1 MTNKKKLMNRIAG
14 SSAILVTALGSGAG
28 AVLTQAPSLAS
39 TVFAAEGR
47 AVTNIEG
54 TGKLEILT
62 KPKVEGTKIYR
73 TPQFDTNQSY
83 DFTVN
88 DSNLKE
94 GDYIPIQGEGL
105 NLLADDVR
113 VGETVVGKLVYVK
126 TDLNLPKSGNWYASE
141 ENINDSTHKLLGT
154 QHWKIVFNKEIEK
167 FQNPKIKI
175 DIKNKRIEGHKNYK
189 PNGGADITL
198 SMKFGDKVLINETV
212 KVEGLDKPKE
222 KNGTFFGSGEGW
234 WTTKLDSTGKLV
246 TDNFFPM
253 AVTTPLNEPGQPNFE
268 VGDLIEW
275 NFGEGSDNFVV
286 TPKDNV
292 KLGDTLNNVDT
303 LDNFNLT
310 SYKVNKNTGAILV
323 DDNNVKFKLVEAGK
337 NKIVVQVIRAGA
349 PGTISNFGNNFKA
362 EITST
367 KGVDLTKMV
376 APPVAIN
383 TKLIRNG
390 KVLAEQNSN
399 FTPKIAGVAIGA
411 NANLVKRGSVVVTG
425 VDEQGKNLFK
435 AVVAVNNEKV
445 DTDYKIDESKYNKV
459 EGYTYSGLKQGS
471 APVSGKIIEGT
482 QTVTLLFKKN
492 QEEKPRDDVKD
503 IKTTRFLEEGTN
515 KVLKPEQKG
524 DKFLEAGTIDGYTF
538 VKSDVKGDVT
548 THYFKKAEEPK
559 KPETPKTPEV
569 PKTEEPKKEEPK
581 TPETPKVEE
590 PKKEEPKAPE
600 VPKTEEPKK
609 ETPKETPKVEPKK
622 VETPKTADVK
632 TPDKK
637 DAVKTGANASAAI
650 APLLGIAGGAG
661 AIGAA
666 VYVAKKRKK

>member
-1 MTNKKKLMNRIAG
+1 MIFK
-14 SSAILVTALGSGAG
+14 
-28 AVLTQAPSLAS
+28 VL
-39 TVFAAEGR
+39 
-47 AVTNIEG
+47 
-54 TGKLEILT
+54 
-62 KPKVEGTKIYR
+62 
-73 TPQFDTNQSY
+73 
-83 DFTVN
+83 
-88 DSNLKE
+88 
-94 GDYIPIQGEGL
+94 
-105 NLLADDVR
+105 
-113 VGETVVGKLVYVK
+113 
-126 TDLNLPKSGNWYASE
+126 
-141 ENINDSTHKLLGT
+141 NDSTHKLLGT

-189 PNGGADITL
+189 PNGGSDVTL
-198 SMKFGDKVLINETV
+198 SMKFGDKMMINETV

-222 KNGTFFGSGEGW
+222 KNGVSFGSGNGW

-246 TDNFFPM
+246 SDNFFPM

-275 NFGEGSDNFVV
+275 NFGEGSENFVV
-286 TPKDNV
+286 TPKDDV
-292 KLGDTLNNVDT
+292 KLGNTLNNVDT

-367 KGVDLTKMV
+367 KGVDLTNMV

-445 DTDYKIDESKYNKV
+445 GTDYKIDESKYNKV

-492 QEEKPRDDVKD
+492 QDEKPRDDVKD

-524 DKFLEAGTIDGYTF
+524 DKFIEAGTITGYTF

-559 KPETPKTPEV
+559 KPVLP
-569 PKTEEPKKEEPK
+569 
-581 TPETPKVEE
+581 PKVEE
-590 PKKEEPKAPE
+590 PKKEEPKKPE
-600 VPKTEEPKK
+600 TPKTTETPKTEEPKK
-609 ETPKETPKVEPKK
+609 PETPKVEEPKTTETPKTEEPKKPETPKTTEAPKTEEPKK
-622 VETPKTADVK
+622 VEKPKTADVK

-637 DAVKTGANASAAI
+637 EAVKTGANASMSI
-650 APLLGIAGGAG
+650 APLLGILGGAG

-666 VYVAKKRKK
+666 VYIAKKRK

>member
-1 MTNKKKLMNRIAG
+1 M
-14 SSAILVTALGSGAG
+14 
-28 AVLTQAPSLAS
+28 
-39 TVFAAEGR
+39 
-47 AVTNIEG
+47 
-54 TGKLEILT
+54 
-62 KPKVEGTKIYR
+62 
-73 TPQFDTNQSY
+73 
-83 DFTVN
+83 
-88 DSNLKE
+88 
-94 GDYIPIQGEGL
+94 
-105 NLLADDVR
+105 
-113 VGETVVGKLVYVK
+113 
-126 TDLNLPKSGNWYASE
+126 
-141 ENINDSTHKLLGT
+141 
-154 QHWKIVFNKEIEK
+154 
-167 FQNPKIKI
+167 
-175 DIKNKRIEGHKNYK
+175 
-189 PNGGADITL
+189 
-198 SMKFGDKVLINETV
+198 
-212 KVEGLDKPKE
+212 
-222 KNGTFFGSGEGW
+222 
-234 WTTKLDSTGKLV
+234 
-246 TDNFFPM
+246 
-253 AVTTPLNEPGQPNFE
+253 
-268 VGDLIEW
+268 
-275 NFGEGSDNFVV
+275 
-286 TPKDNV
+286 
-292 KLGDTLNNVDT
+292 
-303 LDNFNLT
+303 
-310 SYKVNKNTGAILV
+310 NKNTGAILV

-459 EGYTYSGLKQGS
+459 EGYTYSGIKQGS

-559 KPETPKTPEV
+559 KPEV

-600 VPKTEEPKK
+600 TPKTEEPKK

-622 VETPKTADVK
+622 VETPKTPDVK

-637 DAVKTGANASAAI
+637 EAVKTGANAFATI

-661 AIGAA
+661 TIGAA

>member
-1 MTNKKKLMNRIAG
+1 MTNKKKLMNRLAG

-28 AVLTQAPSLAS
+28 AVLTQAPNLVS

-62 KPKVEGTKIYR
+62 KPKVEGTKIYK

-189 PNGGADITL
+189 PNGGSDVTL
-198 SMKFGDKVLINETV
+198 SMKFGDKMMINETV

-253 AVTTPLNEPGQPNFE
+253 TVTTPLNEPGQPNFE

-390 KVLAEQNSN
+390 KVLTEQNSN

-559 KPETPKTPEV
+559 KPEV

-600 VPKTEEPKK
+600 TPKTEEPKK

-622 VETPKTADVK
+622 VETPKTPDVK

-637 DAVKTGANASAAI
+637 EAVKTGANASATI

>member
-1 MTNKKKLMNRIAG
+1 MNRIAG
-14 SSAILVTALGSGAG
+14 SSAILVTALGSGVG
-28 AVLTQAPSLAS
+28 AVLTQAPNLAS

-189 PNGGADITL
+189 PNGGSDVTL
-198 SMKFGDKVLINETV
+198 SMKFGDKMMINETV

-222 KNGTFFGSGEGW
+222 KNGVNFGSGNGW

-275 NFGEGSDNFVV
+275 NFGEGSENFVV
-286 TPKDNV
+286 TPKDDV
-292 KLGDTLNNVDT
+292 KLGNTLNNVDT

-310 SYKVNKNTGAILV
+310 SYKVNKNTGAILA

-367 KGVDLTKMV
+367 KGVDLTNMV

-445 DTDYKIDESKYNKV
+445 GTDYKIDESKYNKV

-492 QEEKPRDDVKD
+492 QDEKPRDDVKD

-524 DKFLEAGTIDGYTF
+524 DKFLEAGTIAGYTF

-548 THYFKKAEEPK
+548 THFFKKAEEPK
-559 KPETPKTPEV
+559 KPVLP
-569 PKTEEPKKEEPK
+569 
-581 TPETPKVEE
+581 PKVEE
-590 PKKEEPKAPE
+590 PKKEEPKTTETPTTEEPKKPETPKTTE

-609 ETPKETPKVEPKK
+609 VEK
-622 VETPKTADVK
+622 PKTADVK

-637 DAVKTGANASAAI
+637 EAVKTGANASMSI
-650 APLLGIAGGAG
+650 APLLGILGGAG

-666 VYVAKKRKK
+666 VYVAKKRK

>member
-28 AVLTQAPSLAS
+28 AVLTQAPNLAS

-62 KPKVEGTKIYR
+62 KPKVEGTNIYR
-73 TPQFDTNQSY
+73 TPQFNTNQTY
-83 DFTVN
+83 EFTVN

-175 DIKNKRIEGHKNYK
+175 DIKNKRIEGHKNFK
-189 PNGGADITL
+189 PNGGSDITL
-198 SMKFGDKVLINETV
+198 SMKFGDKMMINETV

-222 KNGTFFGSGEGW
+222 KNGTFFGSGDGW

-286 TPKDNV
+286 TPHDNV

-390 KVLAEQNSN
+390 KVLAEQNKN
-399 FTPKIAGVAIGA
+399 FTPQISGVAIGA

-445 DTDYKIDESKYNKV
+445 GTDYKVDESKYNKV

-471 APVSGKIIEGT
+471 APVSGKIVEGT

-492 QEEKPRDDVKD
+492 QDEKPRDDVKD

-524 DKFLEAGTIDGYTF
+524 DKFLEAGIIDGYTF

-548 THYFKKAEEPK
+548 THFFKKAEEPK

-609 ETPKETPKVEPKK
+609 ETPKETPKVDPKK
-622 VETPKTADVK
+622 VETPKTPDVK

-637 DAVKTGANASAAI
+637 EAVKTGANASVAF

-666 VYVAKKRKK
+666 IYVAKKRKK

>member
-28 AVLTQAPSLAS
+28 AVLTQAPNLAS
-39 TVFAAEGR
+39 TVFAAEGI

-62 KPKVEGTKIYR
+62 KPKVEGSKTYG
-73 TPQFDTNQSY
+73 TAQFDTNQSY

-88 DSNLKE
+88 DTNLKE

-126 TDLNLPKSGNWYASE
+126 TDLNLPKSGNWFASE
-141 ENINDSTHKLLGT
+141 DNINDSTHKLLNT

-189 PNGGADITL
+189 PNGGTDIKL
-198 SMKFGDKVLINETV
+198 SMKFGDKVMIDETV
-212 KVEGLDKPKE
+212 KVVGLDKPKD
-222 KNGTFFGSGEGW
+222 KNGVSFGSGSGW
-234 WTTKLDSTGKLV
+234 WTTTLDTSGKLV
-246 TDNFFPM
+246 SDNFFPM
-253 AVTTPLNEPGQPNFE
+253 AVVTPLNEPGQPNFE

-323 DDNNVKFKLVEAGK
+323 DDNNVKLKLVEAGK

-390 KVLAEQNSN
+390 KVLTEQNSN
-399 FTPKIAGVAIGA
+399 FTPKISGVAIGA

-548 THYFKKAEEPK
+548 THFFKKAEEPK
-559 KPETPKTPEV
+559 KPVLPPKVEEPKKEEPKKPET

-581 TPETPKVEE
+581 APET
-590 PKKEEPKAPE
+590 
-600 VPKTEEPKK
+600 PKTEEPKK
-609 ETPKETPKVEPKK
+609 ETPKETPKVEPEK
-622 VETPKTADVK
+622 VETPKTPDVK

-637 DAVKTGANASAAI
+637 EAVKTGANVSATI

>member
-28 AVLTQAPSLAS
+28 AVLTQAPNLAS

-62 KPKVEGTKIYR
+62 KPKVEGSKTYG
-73 TPQFDTNQSY
+73 TAQFDTNQSY

-88 DSNLKE
+88 DTNLKE

-126 TDLNLPKSGNWYASE
+126 TDLNLPKSGNWFASE
-141 ENINDSTHKLLGT
+141 DNINDSTHKLLNT

-175 DIKNKRIEGHKNYK
+175 DIKNKRIEDHKNYK
-189 PNGGADITL
+189 PNGGTDIKL
-198 SMKFGDKVLINETV
+198 SMKFGDKVMIDETV
-212 KVEGLDKPKE
+212 KVVGLDKPKD
-222 KNGTFFGSGEGW
+222 KNGVSFGSGSGW
-234 WTTKLDSTGKLV
+234 WTTTLDTSGKLV
-246 TDNFFPM
+246 SDNFFPM
-253 AVTTPLNEPGQPNFE
+253 AVVTPLNEPGQPNFE

-323 DDNNVKFKLVEAGK
+323 DDNNVKLKLVEAGK

-390 KVLAEQNSN
+390 KVLTEQNSN
-399 FTPKIAGVAIGA
+399 FTPKISGVAIGA

-515 KVLKPEQKG
+515 KVLKSEQKG
-524 DKFLEAGTIDGYTF
+524 DKFLETGTIDGYTF

-548 THYFKKAEEPK
+548 THFFKKAEEPK
-559 KPETPKTPEV
+559 KPVLPPKVEEPKKEEPKKPET

-581 TPETPKVEE
+581 APETPK
-590 PKKEEPKAPE
+590 
-600 VPKTEEPKK
+600 TEDPKK

-622 VETPKTADVK
+622 VETPKTPDVK

-637 DAVKTGANASAAI
+637 EAVKTGANASATI

>member
-28 AVLTQAPSLAS
+28 AVLTQVPSLAS

-62 KPKVEGTKIYR
+62 KPKVEGTKTYG
-73 TPQFDTNQSY
+73 TPQFNTNQSY

-126 TDLNLPKSGNWYASE
+126 TDLNLPKSGNWYAIE

-189 PNGGADITL
+189 PNGGSDVTL
-198 SMKFGDKVLINETV
+198 SMKFGDKMMINETV

-390 KVLAEQNSN
+390 KVLAEQNKN
-399 FTPKIAGVAIGA
+399 FTPQIAGVAIGA

-492 QEEKPRDDVKD
+492 QDEKPRDDVKD

-548 THYFKKAEEPK
+548 THFFKKVEEPK

-637 DAVKTGANASAAI
+637 DAVKTGANASVSF
-650 APLLGIAGGAG
+650 APLLGVAGGVG

-666 VYVAKKRKK
+666 VYVAKKRK

>member
-14 SSAILVTALGSGAG
+14 SSAILVTALGSGVG
-28 AVLTQAPSLAS
+28 TVLTQAPSLS
-39 TVFAAEGR
+39 NTVFAAEGR

-83 DFTVN
+83 EFTVN

-105 NLLADDVR
+105 NLLPDDVR
-113 VGETVVGKLVYVK
+113 VGETVVGKLVYDK
-126 TDLNLPKSGNWYASE
+126 TDLNLPKSGNWNASE
-141 ENINDSTHKLLGT
+141 DNVNDSTHKLLGT

-167 FQNPKIKI
+167 FQNPKIKL

-189 PNGGADITL
+189 PNGGADVTL
-198 SMKFGDKVLINETV
+198 SMKFGNKMLINETV
-212 KVEGLDKPKE
+212 KVEGLDKPQE
-222 KNGTFFGSGEGW
+222 KNGIYFGSGDGW
-234 WTTKLDSTGKLV
+234 WTTTLETSGKLV
-246 TDNFFPM
+246 SDNLFPM
-253 AVTTPLNEPGQPNFE
+253 AVTTPLNESGQPNFE

-275 NFGEGSDNFVV
+275 NFGEGGENFVV
-286 TPKDNV
+286 TPKDYV
-292 KLGDTLNNVDT
+292 KLGSELKHVDT

-323 DDNNVKFKLVEAGK
+323 DDNNVKVKLVEAGK
-337 NKIVVQVIRAGA
+337 NKIVVQVVRAGA
-349 PGTISNFGNNFKA
+349 PGTISNFGNDFKA
-362 EITST
+362 ELTST
-367 KGVDLTKMV
+367 KGVDLNKMV
-376 APPVAIN
+376 APPVAVN

-390 KVLAEQNSN
+390 KVLAEQNRN
-399 FTPKIAGVAIGA
+399 FTPKISGVAIGA

-445 DTDYKIDESKYNKV
+445 GTDYKVDESKYNKV

-492 QEEKPRDDVKD
+492 QDEKPRDDVKD

-538 VKSDVKGDVT
+538 VKSEVKGDIT
-548 THYFKKAEEPK
+548 THYFKKTEEPK
-559 KPETPKTPEV
+559 KPEVPKTTETPKT
-569 PKTEEPKKEEPK
+569 TEEPKKVEEPK
-581 TPETPKVEE
+581 TTETPT
-590 PKKEEPKAPE
+590 
-600 VPKTEEPKK
+600 TEEPKK
-609 ETPKETPKVEPKK
+609 PESPKITEAPKTTEEPKK
-622 VETPKTADVK
+622 VEKPKTPDVK

-637 DAVKTGANASAAI
+637 EAVKTGANASVAF
-650 APLLGIAGGAG
+650 APLLGIAGGVG

-666 VYVAKKRKK
+666 VYVVKKRK